1 MPEEI
6 KIFELLKTDLRGAYV
21 VDGFPSVG
29 LVSTITANYLITA
42 LELEQIGILDSI
54 YFPTV
59 SVVRGAEPL
68 NPVRIYAGDLQP
80 EDDKGK
86 HRMVVFISEFQPP
99 ANLIKM
105 IAATMLD
112 WMMEQSTGMLIS
124 PEGLVIDRGENLEE
138 GDEDNKEVE
147 EEEEGSEEK
156 ANGAECKRD
165 ETDESEKRL
174 ACAYGIASTK
184 KAKHMLEELGI
195 PLFEEGVISGVAG
208 VLLNE
213 GKRRSWDVVS
223 ILAEAKPNFPD
234 ARASAQVI
242 ETLTKIIPALNID
255 VEPLYSEAEL
265 IEEKIKNMHKQAGPE
280 TKKSSVPLPQM
291 YG

>member
-1 MPEEI
+1 MPEDI

-42 LELEQIGILDSI
+42 LGLEQIGILDSI

-68 NPVRIYAGDLQP
+68 NPVRIYAGDLKP
-80 EDDKGK
+80 ADDKGK

-105 IAATMLD
+105 IASTMLD
-112 WMMEQSTGMLIS
+112 WMMEQGTGMLIS
-124 PEGLVIDRGENLEE
+124 PEGLVIDRGENTE
-138 GDEDNKEVE
+138 GGGVDPDS
-147 EEEEGSEEK
+147 EEEGEEK
-156 ANGAECKRD
+156 ANGAECKVNEID
-165 ETDESEKRL
+165 DGSHRL
-174 ACAYGIASTK
+174 QSAYGIASTK
-184 KAKHMLEELGI
+184 KAKQMLEELGI

-234 ARASAQVI
+234 ARAAAQVI
-242 ETLTKIIPALNID
+242 ETLTKIIPALSID

-265 IEEKIKNMHKQAGPE
+265 IEEKIKSMHKQAGPG
-280 TKKSSVPLPQM
+280 TKKSSHPLPQM

>member
-1 MPEEI
+1 MPEDI

-59 SVVRGAEPL
+59 SVVRGAEPM
-68 NPVRIYAGDLQP
+68 NPVRIYAGDLKP

-105 IAATMLD
+105 IASTMLD
-112 WMMEQSTGMLIS
+112 WMMEQGTGMLIS
-124 PEGLVIDRGENLEE
+124 PEGLVIDREEDSEPGEENKAEGEE
-138 GDEDNKEVE
+138 G
-147 EEEEGSEEK
+147 GEEK
-156 ANGAECKRD
+156 VDGAECKVD
-165 ETDESEKRL
+165 KIDGTDKRL
-174 ACAYGIASTK
+174 TCAYGIASTK
-184 KAKHMLEELGI
+184 KAKQMLEELGI

-265 IEEKIKNMHKQAGPE
+265 IEEKIKSMHKQAGPT

>member
-1 MPEEI
+1 MPEDI

-59 SVVRGAEPL
+59 SVVRGAEPM
-68 NPVRIYAGDLQP
+68 NPVRIYAGDLKP

-105 IAATMLD
+105 IASTMLD
-112 WMMEQSTGMLIS
+112 WMMEQGTGMLIS
-124 PEGLVIDRGENLEE
+124 PEGLVIDRGENSEE
-138 GDEDNKEVE
+138 GGENPDG
-147 EEEEGSEEK
+147 EEGGEEK
-156 ANGAECKRD
+156 ANGAECKID
-165 ETDESEKRL
+165 EEEKRL
-174 ACAYGIASTK
+174 SCAYGIASTK
-184 KAKHMLEELGI
+184 KAKQMLEELGI

-223 ILAEAKPNFPD
+223 ILAEAKANFPD

-265 IEEKIKNMHKQAGPE
+265 IEEKIKSMHKQAGPT